1 MPNSFTVNK
10 TEATNKI
17 VFVSFDG
24 NVDTDQLPFEL
35 GTGLFDTKRFT
46 IARETRDKRRVEKT
60 GLNNFLN
67 IFEVTKLDEGIIFL
81 RNQVLNNSGFC
92 GWCLIGLFE
101 FLLNSQVPLTTTS
114 FEITK
119 FLSDSH
125 IVVTI
130 HCTPCTNIRCSDVV
144 TVEGLKRAGDV
155 FGGECHS
162 GSFQQSHYKGLGR
175 PNDPPLGQF
184 VNWSTDQVHELT

>member
-10 TEATNKI
+10 TETTNKI

-24 NVDTDQLPFEL
+24 NVDTDQFPFEL

-46 IARETRDKRRVEKT
+46 VARETRDKRRVEKT
-60 GLNNFLN
+60 GRNNLFK

-81 RNQVLNNSGFC
+81 RNQVLNNSWFC
-92 GWCLIGLFE
+92 GRSLISFFK
-101 FLLNSQVPLTTTS
+101 FLLDSKVPLTTTS

-119 FLSDSH
+119 FLGDSH

-130 HCTPCTNIRCSDVV
+130 HCTPGTNIRCSDVV
-144 TVEGLKRAGDV
+144 TVEGLERAGDV
-155 FGGECHS
+155 FSGECHS
-162 GSFQQSHYKGLGR
+162 GSFQQSHYKG
-175 PNDPPLGQF
+175 
-184 VNWSTDQVHELT
+184 